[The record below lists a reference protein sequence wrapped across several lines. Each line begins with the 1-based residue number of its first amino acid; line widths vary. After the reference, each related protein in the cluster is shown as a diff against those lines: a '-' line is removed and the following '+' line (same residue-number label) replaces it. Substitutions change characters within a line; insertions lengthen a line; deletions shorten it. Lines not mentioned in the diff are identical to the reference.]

1 MFLDHSD
8 PHAIALCYQ
17 GGQHGCMDEQ
27 GAHRVVKGTK
37 DTFSFDVLGRSI
49 WHKNYAASSSDS
61 IRLLCFFCLRRDQIS
76 LN

>member
-1 MFLDHSD
+1 
-8 PHAIALCYQ
+8 
-17 GGQHGCMDEQ
+17 MDEQ

-49 WHKNYAASSSDS
+49 WHKNYAGSSSDS

>member
-37 DTFSFDVLGRSI
+37 DTFSFDVWGEAFGTKIMQEVLQI
-49 WHKNYAASSSDS
+49 
-61 IRLLCFFCLRRDQIS
+61 LFVFFVFFV
-76 LN
+76 